1 MDSPLA
7 GLRSTACVVL
17 LGAALL
23 GPAAS
28 LADDALST
36 LPPLPSGALRV
47 FLVRHGQALSNLEP
61 VPSLPPEQLDHL
73 TALGRQQAEAAGR
86 ALARLGVRAVFTS
99 PASRARETAEG
110 MSAALG
116 LPPPAVEPRLRPMD
130 LGRGPD
136 GHGLAWKDRAK
147 EWEAGRDP
155 SPAGG
160 ESMERAGHRT
170 GELVRAIAR
179 SRRGTAVVMVTHGEV
194 LAAYLGEVRG
204 TPAPRRYPPG
214 LANGSITVVDVSPA
228 GAATIRLA
236 GQVPPAPQR

>member
-1 MDSPLA
+1 MESRLASPA
-7 GLRSTACVVL
+7 SVACRVL
-17 LGAALL
+17 LGATLL
-23 GPAAS
+23 APQAS
-28 LADDALST
+28 FADDALGT

-73 TALGRQQAEAAGR
+73 TALGRQQAEAAGH
-86 ALARLGVRAVFTS
+86 ALAGLGASAVFAS

-136 GHGLAWKDRAK
+136 GRGLSWKDRAK

-170 GELVRAIAR
+170 AELVRAIAR

-204 TPAPRRYPPG
+204 IPAPRRYPPG
-214 LANGSITVVDVSPA
+214 LANGSITVVDVLPN
-228 GAATIRLA
+228 GAATIRLTI
-236 GQVPPAPQR
+236 QAPQ